1 MKKLKQILTGL
12 STNNILLIVTV
23 VSLIVFAFFVGLSN
37 SKKEVIQIKSNYNPY
52 VEEIRTLREDFE
64 NRGRKID
71 SLITVKK
78 NLYTTKEANKKKTND
93 KIEVIKHQSD
103 DSTILLLR
111 TRFN

>member
-12 STNNILLIVTV
+12 STNNILLIVAV

-37 SKKEVIQIKSNYNPY
+37 SKKEVIQIKPNYNPY
-52 VEEIRTLREDFE
+52 IEEIRILRKDIESSQKRF
-64 NRGRKID
+64 D
-71 SLITVKK
+71 SLVTVIE
-78 NLYTTKEANKKKTND
+78 NLYTVKEVNKKKTND

-103 DSTILLLR
+103 DSTVLLLR